1 LGGVMILKDII
12 NILEKKYPKYLA
24 EEWDNVGL
32 LIGDEKKDIQKIQ
45 ISLDIT
51 ENAVENAIKN
61 NVDLIISHHPFI
73 FSGIKQI
80 NTNTILG
87 DKIIKLI
94 KNDIAVYSMHTNL
107 DAAKYGLNDF
117 ICKKLGVEKSKI
129 VSEDIVNL
137 YKIKFEYNEKILK
150 KLEKYNFYNQ
160 KNNVQT
166 IEIFDTIENINKVVS
181 LLNSVGIT
189 YELLKLENK
198 LKLNTG
204 LGRIYNLKE
213 EVKLLDYI
221 EVIKEKL
228 NINNVRLVYN
238 ENKLIKK
245 VAIVNGSGMSFLK
258 KVKKEKVDLFI
269 TGDIKYHEAL
279 DCYEEGFSIVD
290 IGHYESEHFFNE
302 LILEDLK
309 ETKLDIIVFND
320 KKIFN
325 YL

>member
-1 LGGVMILKDII
+1 MILKDII

-32 LIGDEKKDIQKIQ
+32 LVGNEKREIKKIQ
-45 ISLDIT
+45 ISLDVT
-51 ENAVENAIKN
+51 ENTIENAIRN

-73 FSGIKQI
+73 FNGIKQI
-80 NTNTILG
+80 NTNSILG
-87 DKIIKLI
+87 NKIIQLI

-107 DAAKYGLNDF
+107 DSAKYGLNDF
-117 ICKKLGVEKSKI
+117 ICKKLKVENSKI
-129 VSEDIVNL
+129 ISENIVNL

-150 KLEKYNFYNQ
+150 KLEKYNFFNK

-181 LLNSVGIT
+181 LLNSFSIT

-204 LGRIYNLKE
+204 LGRIYNLKKE
-213 EVKLLDYI
+213 IRLLDYI
-221 EVIKEKL
+221 EIIKEKL
-228 NINNVRLVYN
+228 DIKNVRVVYN
-238 ENKLIKK
+238 ENKFIKK
-245 VAIVNGSGMSFLK
+245 IAIVNGSGMSFLK
-258 KVKKEKVDLFI
+258 KAKKEKVDLFI

-279 DCYEEGFSIVD
+279 DCFEEGFSLVD

-302 LILEDLK
+302 LILDDLK
-309 ETKLDIIVFND
+309 ETKLEIIIFND
-320 KKIFN
+320 RKIFN